1 MKKPGWAKATIQAGN
16 DFHIRHQ
23 SPVRHNLINILAVCL
38 LGCSIVGPVLASL
51 YVHWIWYPVLGILLG
66 SAFFGY
72 FILIIHEASHNM
84 LFLSSDSTTRKNL
97 NQKIGTIAAVPFF
110 TEYIRHWQE
119 GHVTH
124 HVRPCEQDDPQNP
137 NPLYGIPLLKT
148 IAKVWLIPFGFMPV
162 NPSAKYNPKLK
173 RMTLGALCW
182 IPVVTSI
189 SILNPLSLSVLYI
202 GYATLATLN
211 LCKIAQEHGAGLAQE
226 PFPILRSRTYFY
238 PLQWLFSPFNIH
250 YHYEHH
256 ANFNVPWYLLPD
268 YHKVVREI
276 IPENLRHHF
285 IHREYWAQMMG
296 TKALPQWTSK
306 TNSAA
311 VSK

>member
-1 MKKPGWAKATIQAGN
+1 MKKPAWAKATIQAGN
-16 DFHIRHQ
+16 EFHIRHQ
-23 SPVRHNLINILAVCL
+23 SPLRHNLINL
-38 LGCSIVGPVLASL
+38 LASSL
-51 YVHWIWYPVLGILLG
+51 LALSILGPIVASAYVHWMWYPLLGILLG

-84 LFLSSDSTTRKNL
+84 LFISADSNKRKTINRR
-97 NQKIGTIAAVPFF
+97 IGTWASIPFF

-124 HVRPCEQDDPQNP
+124 HVRPCESDDPQNP
-137 NPLYGIPLLKT
+137 NPLYGTDLLRT
-148 IAKVWLIPFGFMPV
+148 IAKVWLTPFGFMPI
-162 NPSAKYNPKLK
+162 NPSAKYDKKLK

-182 IPVVTSI
+182 IPVVGLVYM
-189 SILNPLSLSVLYI
+189 LNPMSLAVLYI

-211 LCKIAQEHGAGLAQE
+211 LCKIAQEHGAGLADE

-256 ANFNVPWYLLPD
+256 ANFNVPWYLLPS

-276 IPENLRHHF
+276 IPEDLRHHF
-285 IHREYWAQMMG
+285 IHNEYWAQMMG
-296 TKALPQWTSK
+296 TKELPQWPTEPQAIS
-306 TNSAA
+306 S
-311 VSK
+311 